1 MEGINSLESI
11 EIYILNK
18 NDSIVKINIDKILIM
33 DFFVKFQ

>member
-11 EIYILNK
+11 EIYIY
-18 NDSIVKINIDKILIM
+18 DSIVKTNFDKILIM